1 MYMRALTQ
9 FVSRLKCG
17 GAKEGNNSTFFLPHS
32 NVVVNICDEFI
43 LSSNTVDVRD
53 GVIMCKCDIWI

>member
-9 FVSRLKCG
+9 FASRLKCG

-32 NVVVNICDEFI
+32 NVVVNMTDGLI
-43 LSSNTVDVRD
+43 LCSDPVVDI
-53 GVIMCKCDIWI
+53 GGEMTLCTI